1 MKKIKNITG
10 YAIYE
15 AGERDVKKY
24 GFAAGSFYVYFAS
37 DIRDFG
43 LSGSTPEFEDC
54 GSIEEAESC
63 CTGNYAKAREIV
75 EGRTTAASFE
85 EIAEVEA
92 QLDAGTIDEDG
103 EPIDHQ
109 GDCDAETTDSQPVK
123 LKEDK
128 IMSFYSSRIKT
139 INESAIMKKYEVNP
153 LRKTH
158 SKIDSVFAAWE
169 LTGEYTRLSSSKR
182 LAAARHSG
190 ESVLEKMKNT
200 PDLMLEAEE
209 AINFIDEAAICN
221 GFALGVQFALAAMK
235 NDGAIWKL
243 LTQSDAANGKR
254 SQT

>member
-1 MKKIKNITG
+1 MKRIKNTNG
-10 YAIYE
+10 YAIYQ
-15 AGERDVKKY
+15 AGSRDVDKY
-24 GFAAGSFYVYFAS
+24 GVEDGAFYVYFSS

-43 LSGSTPEFEDC
+43 ISNSEPEFEGLDTL
-54 GSIEEAESC
+54 EAAESC

-92 QLDAGTIDEDG
+92 QLDAGTIDENG
-103 EPIDHQ
+103 EVINDKRDH
-109 GDCDAETTDSQPVK
+109 GVEITRSQPAK

-139 INESAIMKKYEVNP
+139 INESAITKKYEVNP

-169 LTGEYTRLSSSKR
+169 LTGEYTRLSSPKR

-209 AINFIDEAAICN
+209 AINFIDEAATCN
-221 GFALGVQFALAAMK
+221 GFALGVQFALSAMK
-235 NDGAIWKL
+235 NNGAIWKL
-243 LTQSDAANGKR
+243 LMQPDAADGKE
-254 SQT
+254 SQL